1 MSRVALRRRLA
12 RVSVDFRRRAALA
25 VCVLGLGVGAA
36 SCAGQAGAGNGPV
49 YGPEPEPAPGTV
61 AATARD
67 AAAESAGRTT
77 AETAGFG
84 AGPAGAGTAG
94 ATPPAGPEATATLP
108 GPGATGSLRVFDDGR
123 EATAQLSNPDGSFR
137 ATTRA
142 PGGAVAPVALS
153 FTGARE
159 HGFDRLD
166 VRFDQA
172 DNRAMLVYGAPGA
185 GRPSRSLAGTDT
197 AAVYLS
203 SRDVNGEVFG
213 EHDCAV
219 DLEFRDP
226 AGVAIPSAGTV
237 HRQTCNGWVT
247 APLPE
252 QTGPAQLR
260 VTVAMSGFEPL
271 VIAQPIVLAGNT

>member
-1 MSRVALRRRLA
+1 MSRAALRRRLA
-12 RVSVDFRRRAALA
+12 RVSVAFRRRAALA

-67 AAAESAGRTT
+67 AAAESAARTT

-84 AGPAGAGTAG
+84 AGTSGA
-94 ATPPAGPEATATLP
+94 ATTAGPEATATPP
-108 GPGATGSLRVFDDGR
+108 GPAVNGSLRVFDDGR

-142 PGGAVAPVALS
+142 PGGAVAPVALG

-166 VRFDQA
+166 VRLDQA

-185 GRPSRSLAGTDT
+185 GRPTRSLAGTDT

-213 EHDCAV
+213 ERDCAV

-226 AGVAIPSAGTV
+226 AGAAIPSAGTV

-271 VIAQPIVLAGNT
+271 VIAQPIVLAGNA